1 MGKNLKGKECGKGI
15 CLRKDKKFTARYTAS
30 DGSRK
35 ERHFDTLPEARNW
48 LADAQYADKHGTH
61 QPNSEISVDAWFDFW
76 ISNLIVDL
84 APNTKRNYQER
95 YQINIQPILGNMRLC
110 DVKPMH
116 CKIVLNRMDSCY
128 AGSTIRQVYITMGTM
143 FRIGS
148 LSIR

>member
-1 MGKNLKGKECGKGI
+1 MAKESAGG
-15 CLRKDKKFTARYTAS
+15 KKFTARYTAS

-35 ERHFDTLPEARNW
+35 EKHFDKRPEARNW

-61 QPNSEISVDAWFDFW
+61 QPTSEITVDAWFD
-76 ISNLIVDL
+76 
-84 APNTKRNYQER
+84 
-95 YQINIQPILGNMRLC
+95 
-110 DVKPMH
+110 
-116 CKIVLNRMDSCY
+116 